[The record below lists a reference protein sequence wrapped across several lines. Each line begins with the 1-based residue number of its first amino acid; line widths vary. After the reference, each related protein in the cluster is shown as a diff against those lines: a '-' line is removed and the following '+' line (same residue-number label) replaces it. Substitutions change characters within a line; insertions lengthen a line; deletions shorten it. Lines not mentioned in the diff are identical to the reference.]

1 MSSDEEPST
10 STGVK
15 RKKYLQYYRKEW
27 EEEFPGWLQDSR
39 KGESY
44 AYCKSCNK
52 DINIT
57 SGKDAIKKHSS
68 SQAHSVSSKNIKS
81 QPKISS
87 FTVTKTQ
94 TSDILIKQGEIRL
107 ASFVAEHNL
116 PFTIMEHL
124 PKLMQAVCPDSKIA
138 KEINCS
144 STKTHDISII

>member
-1 MSSDEEPST
+1 MSPDEEPST
-10 STGVK
+10 SASVR

-94 TSDILIKQGEIRL
+94 KSDILVKQGNFFSYLFYYLHCYIILFSTYRFIE
-107 ASFVAEHNL
+107 
-116 PFTIMEHL
+116 
-124 PKLMQAVCPDSKIA
+124 AV
-138 KEINCS
+138 
-144 STKTHDISII
+144 DIIIP

>member
-10 STGVK
+10 SASVR

-27 EEEFPGWLQDSR
+27 EEEFPGWLQDSC

-94 TSDILIKQGEIRL
+94 KSDILVKQGNFFSYLFYYLHCCIILVSIYRFIE
-107 ASFVAEHNL
+107 
-116 PFTIMEHL
+116 
-124 PKLMQAVCPDSKIA
+124 AV
-138 KEINCS
+138 
-144 STKTHDISII
+144 DIIIP